1 MSAVV
6 EGRRKGLFKR
16 TSAPV
21 ETSADESTAPE
32 KTKKPKGKRRE
43 TEQAIG
49 LPQVNLL
56 PAEIGDAIKARKIV
70 KAAIAVLVLLL
81 IGFAALWWMQGSDVS
96 RAQESLAAAQATQ
109 QDLNGKIE
117 SLQPVTELYTELTV
131 LQDAVAAA
139 LADQPEASLAFLRLE
154 SAAASVPGA
163 PVEITQVSTAY
174 QGIPE
179 PGGTLNPCPNP
190 DPFGAEI
197 TVGCVNFSAT
207 ATDRGQVSELLRV
220 LESDP
225 LFVGPFITATSVGSA
240 TEPGEAASVS
250 FSGTVG
256 LSPEILDTPL
266 TEEQIDA
273 IVDPPAA
280 ETEEAS
286 EEAIEETP

>member
-21 ETSADESTAPE
+21 ETSADESTAPKE
-32 KTKKPKGKRRE
+32 TKKPKGKRRE

-81 IGFAALWWMQGSDVS
+81 IGFAALWWMQGSDIS

-139 LADQPEASLAFLRLE
+139 LADQPEASLAF
-154 SAAASVPGA
+154 
-163 PVEITQVSTAY
+163 
-174 QGIPE
+174 
-179 PGGTLNPCPNP
+179 
-190 DPFGAEI
+190 
-197 TVGCVNFSAT
+197 
-207 ATDRGQVSELLRV
+207 
-220 LESDP
+220 
-225 LFVGPFITATSVGSA
+225 
-240 TEPGEAASVS
+240 
-250 FSGTVG
+250 
-256 LSPEILDTPL
+256 
-266 TEEQIDA
+266 
-273 IVDPPAA
+273 
-280 ETEEAS
+280 
-286 EEAIEETP
+286 

>member
-6 EGRRKGLFKR
+6 EGRRKGWFKR

-21 ETSADESTAPE
+21 ETSADESTALK

-43 TEQAIG
+43 TEQATG

-174 QGIPE
+174 HGIPE

-225 LFVGPFITATSVGSA
+225 LFVGPFITSTSVGSA

>member
-6 EGRRKGLFKR
+6 EGRRQGLFKR

-21 ETSADESTAPE
+21 ETSADESTAPKE
-32 KTKKPKGKRRE
+32 TKKPKGKRRE

-117 SLQPVTELYTELTV
+117 SLQPVTELYNELTV

-163 PVEITQVSTAY
+163 PVEITQVNTAY

-225 LFVGPFITATSVGSA
+225 LFVGPFITSTSVGSA

-273 IVDPPAA
+273 IVNPPAP

>member
-6 EGRRKGLFKR
+6 EGRRKGFFKR

-21 ETSADESTAPE
+21 ETSADDSTAPK
-32 KTKKPKGKRRE
+32 KTKEPKGKRRE

-273 IVDPPAA
+273 IVNPPAS